1 MGCIHT
7 QGQYHVLV
15 EKLTYLLTF
24 QRQTTQWLHESHE
37 EPGTVHAGNEFHLLE
52 VSLIIFLLFLHFFIR
67 FSIISSI
74 I

>member
-37 EPGTVHAGNEFHLLE
+37 EPGTVHAGNEFHL
-52 VSLIIFLLFLHFFIR
+52 
-67 FSIISSI
+67 
-74 I
+74 